1 MIMGL
6 IIAAVQALI
15 NTCIEHFALRSLP
28 VGVGKSYSLQ
38 RERVYKIENRIF
50 ILNKA

>member
-28 VGVGKSYSLQ
+28 VGKSYSLQ
-38 RERVYKIENRIF
+38 RERVYKIENRIL
-50 ILNKA
+50 ILNEA